1 MSNSINSLSPSF
13 RDYLLLK
20 NLVTDTVVDNGL
32 EALLNGIG
40 LPTQTETPPNAVQP
54 SNSINLTG
62 IFYQESN
69 TILNQYQGN
78 PNDYTQ
84 VNIVYNQSN
93 SNITN
98 QGPYNNSNKLLGS
111 SEDYRDNNTIKN
123 AYVDKDKQD
132 TINLNTQPVPVFQ
145 NLTSYIDENN
155 NLAIGGPST
164 QAADVIAGIVGGQGV
179 GFDVTSGSLI
189 ANEDIR
195 GTLLGRVLGATGVI
209 NDTPLGNIG
218 GQQLLAHVGYN
229 AAFGLQQE
237 TLGSLNLN
245 PLSLLQGKS
254 LVTLNY
260 SITVPK
266 NTVGK
271 VVNFAANIFGVQS
284 PLSLLQ
290 SSIFSFDDKGGF
302 IGVENIKM
310 GNEMIKNSGKGQV
323 NSLFNNLRAN
333 TRIANPNGTNI
344 RQGYAPGYTDDR
356 KVGGQNVGDGL
367 NPKLYARDDG
377 NGAIIDFIN
386 GKANSPISS
395 GNYERSKQISDD
407 GFNEDY
413 YDTSIRETFDGR
425 VIKDGF
431 TWYSENINNQND
443 IDVNGNE
450 LGDKFGKTEKSKKS
464 ILYKTQQQF
473 KSGNVKTL
481 VSSHGIAEGKS
492 QINSSVSNVGG
503 YTSKGSGV
511 MSRNAIVNGNDNG
524 PENVFCRTWT
534 SNDRYNSVSDL
545 QKNSGLYGTDPNK
558 KVFRQNGELSVLED
572 NGFVRIAPYKTDKMS
587 SISGGKYSKETDN
600 KRYMFSIENLA
611 WNDNLVNLLP
621 CEIGPGDSL
630 SGRRGRIMWFPPY
643 DITFNETTSASWDKH
658 NFIGRGEPI
667 YTYNNTERTG
677 TLSWKIIIDHPNYL
691 NFMSTSE
698 GITTSNYDDFVASFF
713 AGCIPYENINSFL
726 TIEEK
731 DKTEVKN
738 KKKEDVEVLPDNDIP
753 PDSFDVYFPNDV
765 YDINKYPTYEDGKIK
780 DCNEG
785 GNVVTFIYDNNGKV
799 IEIDYGQLD
808 SDGNPVKEV
817 LNSVGDP
824 NYLNTPGTFIWYLN
838 DYQFH
843 QGTYNSLKSQG
854 YFPNLPFTI
863 GINYFTTLEVSE
875 FNEYSFYDCDL
886 GFAQG
891 ETLNR
896 FNEYNNMVNL
906 GYISLLPFNVHIP
919 YSTSGFETLNSGTTA
934 PFISEFTYYA
944 NVLNISEQSIVNLYN
959 NLYAPP
965 LLPPNDYPWVEFLI
979 FNGEPGNHFVP
990 HCWKLQTEDND
1001 CNINRNDSPD
1011 GNGNGLGTYTE
1022 MCYQFESEGKTVWSS
1037 EQCTKSKGPKGGD
1050 GRLEPDRTNYGLNAK
1065 PVKLGD
1071 KTYKNW
1077 RDPEY
1082 HKDLQEW
1089 LLTKCKSCKVEVI
1102 GYASTVGTFGANRND
1117 TLSELRA
1124 INVRDWLLTNVL
1136 TTPPFDDKIFTKAE
1150 GKGAT
1155 DSESAKCNAPNAQER
1170 KKDYLKSKN
1179 DEFGCKA
1186 NRYVTVKFTVDENL
1200 KVEEKP
1206 KLENEIDKSNPENI
1220 IIPKISPGRF
1230 YSECDYFEKLAQTSP
1245 TVYDTIS
1252 EKIKYFQP
1260 SFHSTTPEGFNS
1272 RLTFLQQCMRQGP
1285 TKGAGSDNNPNNL
1298 AFGAPPVCILRIG
1311 DFYHTKIVI
1320 ENLSFGFEPLVWD
1333 LNPEGV
1339 GVQPMIC
1346 NVDMSFN
1353 FIGGSSLQGPI
1364 NKLQNAVS
1372 FNYFANTEIY
1382 DLRSDTIVIKDGE
1395 GEIVNGES
1403 DITGTKANSIV
1414 GSNKQTVKD
1423 QVKQNEVVNS
1433 GDNVQPLTPAETP
1446 VEKVKKYPGFDEKTG
1461 TYTVQNAQI
1470 LTNFIPD
1477 NIKSDK
1483 IIIPRGTKVYLSDRT
1498 ENTVIKTITGELVPS
1513 MIVNQGKNPT
1523 KYKLESTNKKIS
1535 LADKIYYNQIHLDCN
1550 STKSNKFLVDSTL
1563 AEKEGEPKFEYFAH
1577 YTNDTLGKILTDIF
1591 CKGARTKTLKE
1602 IKQFDNTK

>member
-62 IFYQESN
+62 VFYQESN

-98 QGPYNNSNKLLGS
+98 QGPYSNSNKLLGS
-111 SEDYRDNNTIKN
+111 SEDYRDSNTIKN
-123 AYVDKDKQD
+123 AYIDKDKQD

-145 NLTSYIDENN
+145 SLTSYIDENN

-164 QAADVIAGIVGGQGV
+164 QAADIIAGVVGGQGV

-195 GTLLGRVLGATGVI
+195 STLLGRVLGATGVI

-245 PLSLLQGKS
+245 PLSLLQGKP

-271 VVNFAANIFGVQS
+271 VLNFAANIFGVQS

-290 SSIFSFDDKGGF
+290 DSIFSFDNKGKYIF
-302 IGVENIKM
+302 VSNIEM
-310 GNEMIKNSGKGQV
+310 ANNMIKNTGMGQV
-323 NSLFNNLRAN
+323 QSLFNNLRAN
-333 TRIANPNGTNI
+333 TNIDRSVEGGTL
-344 RQGYAPGYTDDR
+344 RQGYNPGYKDDR
-356 KVGGQNVGDGL
+356 ISKGQNTGDGL
-367 NPKLYARDDG
+367 NSKLYARDNGDG
-377 NGAIIDFIN
+377 SLIDFIS
-386 GKANSPISS
+386 GKANNPISS

-407 GFNEDY
+407 GWSKDY
-413 YDTSIRETFDGR
+413 FDKTHRTRKGITYENAYGWQNKESIN
-425 VIKDGF
+425 KDGNESIGSETLF
-431 TWYSENINNQND
+431 TSP
-443 IDVNGNE
+443 
-450 LGDKFGKTEKSKKS
+450 TEKDKKTL
-464 ILYKTQQQF
+464 LYKTQKLF
-473 KSGNVKTL
+473 DSGNMRTII
-481 VSSHGIAEGKS
+481 SGHGDAFNEKS
-492 QINSSVSNVGG
+492 QINSSVSRVGVGG

-511 MSRNAIVNGNDNG
+511 LSRNAVVNDGNNG

-534 SNDRYNSVSDL
+534 TYDRYSQVIDL

-572 NGFVRIAPYKTDKMS
+572 NGFVRVAPYKTDKMS
-587 SISGGKYSKETDN
+587 SISGDKYSKETDN

-698 GITTSNYDDFVASFF
+698 GITLSNYDEFVASFF

-753 PDSFDVYFPNDV
+753 PDSFNVYFPNDV
-765 YDINKYPTYEDGKIK
+765 YDVDKYPTYEDGKVK
-780 DCNEG
+780 DC
-785 GNVVTFIYDNNGKV
+785 
-799 IEIDYGQLD
+799 
-808 SDGNPVKEV
+808 
-817 LNSVGDP
+817 
-824 NYLNTPGTFIWYLN
+824 
-838 DYQFH
+838 
-843 QGTYNSLKSQG
+843 
-854 YFPNLPFTI
+854 
-863 GINYFTTLEVSE
+863 
-875 FNEYSFYDCDL
+875 
-886 GFAQG
+886 
-891 ETLNR
+891 
-896 FNEYNNMVNL
+896 
-906 GYISLLPFNVHIP
+906 
-919 YSTSGFETLNSGTTA
+919 
-934 PFISEFTYYA
+934 
-944 NVLNISEQSIVNLYN
+944 
-959 NLYAPP
+959 
-965 LLPPNDYPWVEFLI
+965 VEF
-979 FNGEPGNHFVP
+979 
-990 HCWKLQTEDND
+990 
-1001 CNINRNDSPD
+1001 PD
-1011 GNGNGLGTYTE
+1011 TTCYIDKNNNPSGKDNGLGTYTE
-1022 MCYQFESEGKTVWSS
+1022 MCYQFKSGGKTVWSS
-1037 EQCTKSKGPKGGD
+1037 QECAKSNGPKGGP
-1050 GRLEPDRTNYGLNAK
+1050 GRFEPDRTNYGLNAE

-1071 KTYKNW
+1071 KTYKSW

-1082 HKDLQEW
+1082 HKDLEQW
-1089 LLTKCKSCKVEVI
+1089 LLTKCKSCKVEVV
-1102 GYASTVGTFGANRND
+1102 GFASTVGTFGANRND
-1117 TLSELRA
+1117 KLSELRA
-1124 INVRDWLLTNVL
+1124 NNVRDWLLKNVL
-1136 TTPPFDDKIFTKAE
+1136 KTPPFDDKINISPK

-1186 NRYVTVKFTVDENL
+1186 NRYVTVKFTVDANL
-1200 KVEEKP
+1200 KTEEKP
-1206 KLENEIDKSNPENI
+1206 KLENEIDKTEPENI

-1285 TKGAGSDNNPNNL
+1285 TKGAGSDNNPSNL

-1382 DLRSDTIVIKDGE
+1382 DLRSDTIVIKEGK
-1395 GEIVNGES
+1395 GEIVNGVTSFITEYDVT
-1403 DITGTKANSIV
+1403 DIETQGK
-1414 GSNKQTVKD
+1414 GKEFVKN
-1423 QVKQNEVVNS
+1423 QEAQNNNANS
-1433 GDNVQPLTPAETP
+1433 GDQP
-1446 VEKVKKYPGFDEKTG
+1446 
-1461 TYTVQNAQI
+1461 
-1470 LTNFIPD
+1470 
-1477 NIKSDK
+1477 
-1483 IIIPRGTKVYLSDRT
+1483 
-1498 ENTVIKTITGELVPS
+1498 
-1513 MIVNQGKNPT
+1513 
-1523 KYKLESTNKKIS
+1523 
-1535 LADKIYYNQIHLDCN
+1535 
-1550 STKSNKFLVDSTL
+1550 LVDSTSGSTIITD
-1563 AEKEGEPKFEYFAH
+1563 A
-1577 YTNDTLGKILTDIF
+1577 DIF
-1591 CKGARTKTLKE
+1591 KNAKDKNTFQLNIELKNDKLSGTFSITGGLLSKPYDVKLRLLDSNTLDVAAFKISAALITTDTNFGGFESNGWELILSEISKSGTKPLNFVIEVPEFKSIKYYSIKNLSE
-1602 IKQFDNTK
+1602 IKK

>member
-62 IFYQESN
+62 VFYQESN

-98 QGPYNNSNKLLGS
+98 QGPYSNSNKLLGS
-111 SEDYRDNNTIKN
+111 SEDYRDSNTIKN
-123 AYVDKDKQD
+123 AYIDKDKQD

-155 NLAIGGPST
+155 NLTIGGPST
-164 QAADVIAGIVGGQGV
+164 QAADIIAGVVGGQGV

-195 GTLLGRVLGATGVI
+195 STLLGRVLGATGVI

-245 PLSLLQGKS
+245 PLSLLQGKP

-271 VVNFAANIFGVQS
+271 VLNFAANIFGVQS

-290 SSIFSFDDKGGF
+290 DSIFSFDNKGKYIF
-302 IGVENIKM
+302 VSNIEM
-310 GNEMIKNSGKGQV
+310 ANNMIKNTGVGQV
-323 NSLFNNLRAN
+323 QSLFNNLRAN
-333 TRIANPNGTNI
+333 TNI
-344 RQGYAPGYTDDR
+344 DRSIEGGALRQGYNPGYKDDR
-356 KVGGQNVGDGL
+356 ISKGQNTGDGL
-367 NPKLYARDDG
+367 NSKLYARDNGDG
-377 NGAIIDFIN
+377 SLIDFIS
-386 GKANSPISS
+386 GKANNPISS

-407 GFNEDY
+407 GWSKDY
-413 YDTSIRETFDGR
+413 FDKTHNTRKGITYENAYGWQNKESIN
-425 VIKDGF
+425 KDGNESIGSETLF
-431 TWYSENINNQND
+431 TSP
-443 IDVNGNE
+443 
-450 LGDKFGKTEKSKKS
+450 TEKDKKTL
-464 ILYKTQQQF
+464 LYKTQKLF
-473 KSGNVKTL
+473 DSGNMRTII
-481 VSSHGIAEGKS
+481 SGHGDAFNEKS
-492 QINSSVSNVGG
+492 QINSSVSRVGG

-511 MSRNAIVNGNDNG
+511 LSRNAVVNDGNNG

-534 SNDRYNSVSDL
+534 TYDRYSQVIDL
-545 QKNSGLYGTDPNK
+545 QKNSGLYGTDPKK

-572 NGFVRIAPYKTDKMS
+572 NGFVRVAPYKTDKMS
-587 SISGGKYSKETDN
+587 SISGDKYSKETDN

-630 SGRRGRIMWFPPY
+630 SGKRGRIMWFPPY

-698 GITTSNYDDFVASFF
+698 GITLSNYDEFVASFF

-738 KKKEDVEVLPDNDIP
+738 KKREDVEVLPNNDIL
-753 PDSFDVYFPNDV
+753 PDSFNVYFPNDV
-765 YDINKYPTYEDGKIK
+765 YDVDKYPTYEDGKIK

-785 GNVVTFIYDNNGKV
+785 GNTVTFVYNNDGKV
-799 IEIDYGQLD
+799 IEIDYGLLD
-808 SDGNPVKEV
+808 NDGNSVKEV
-817 LNSVGDP
+817 LNPVGDP

-843 QGTYNSLKSQG
+843 QGSYNSLKSQG
-854 YFPNLPFTI
+854 YFPNLPFTV
-863 GINYFTTLEVSE
+863 GINYFTTLEVGDFDE
-875 FNEYSFYDCDL
+875 FKFYDCDL
-886 GFAQG
+886 GFNDG

-906 GYISLLPFNVHIP
+906 GYISLMPFNVHIP
-919 YSTSGFETLNSGTTA
+919 YSTSDFELLNSGTTS

-944 NVLNISEQSIVNLYN
+944 NALNISEQLIVNLYN

-965 LLPPNDYPWVEFLI
+965 LLPPDDYPWVEFLI

-990 HCWKLQTEDND
+990 QCFKLESENND
-1001 CNINRNDSPD
+1001 CNINKENSPD
-1011 GNGNGLGTYTE
+1011 GEGNGLGTYTE
-1022 MCYQFESEGKTVWSS
+1022 MCYQFESGGKTVWSS
-1037 EQCTKSKGPKGGD
+1037 EQCTKSNGPKGGD
-1050 GRLEPDRTNYGLNAK
+1050 GRLEPDRTNYGLNAE

-1071 KTYKNW
+1071 KTYKSW

-1082 HKDLQEW
+1082 HKDLQQW
-1089 LLTKCKSCKVEVI
+1089 LLTKCKSCKVEVV
-1102 GYASTVGTFGANRND
+1102 GFASTVGTFGANRND
-1117 TLSELRA
+1117 KLSELRA
-1124 INVRDWLLTNVL
+1124 NNVRDWLLNNVL
-1136 TTPPFDDKIFTKAE
+1136 TTPPFDDKVFIKPE

-1155 DSESAKCNAPNAQER
+1155 ETESAKCNAPNEIER
-1170 KKDYLKSKN
+1170 KKDYLTSKN

-1186 NRYVTVKFTVDENL
+1186 NRYVTVKFTVDANL
-1200 KVEEKP
+1200 KTEEKP
-1206 KLENEIDKSNPENI
+1206 KLENEIDKTEPENI

-1298 AFGAPPVCILRIG
+1298 AFGAPPVCILRVG

-1382 DLRSDTIVIKDGE
+1382 DLRSDTIVIKDGK
-1395 GEIVNGES
+1395 GEIVNGVTS
-1403 DITGTKANSIV
+1403 FITEYDVTDV
-1414 GSNKQTVKD
+1414 
-1423 QVKQNEVVNS
+1423 
-1433 GDNVQPLTPAETP
+1433 ET
-1446 VEKVKKYPGFDEKTG
+1446 
-1461 TYTVQNAQI
+1461 
-1470 LTNFIPD
+1470 
-1477 NIKSDK
+1477 
-1483 IIIPRGTKVYLSDRT
+1483 
-1498 ENTVIKTITGELVPS
+1498 
-1513 MIVNQGKNPT
+1513 QGKG
-1523 KYKLESTNKKIS
+1523 KEFVK
-1535 LADKIYYNQIHLDCN
+1535 NQEAQNNNANAGDQP
-1550 STKSNKFLVDSTL
+1550 LVDSTSGPTIITD
-1563 AEKEGEPKFEYFAH
+1563 A
-1577 YTNDTLGKILTDIF
+1577 DIF
-1591 CKGARTKTLKE
+1591 KNAKDKNTFQLNIELKNDKLSGTFSITGGLLSKPYDVKLRLLDSNTLDVAAFKISAALITTDTNFGGFESNGWELILSEISKSGTKPLNFVIEVPEFKSIKYYSIKNLSE
-1602 IKQFDNTK
+1602 IKK

>member
-40 LPTQTETPPNAVQP
+40 LPTQIETPPNAVQP

-62 IFYQESN
+62 VFYQESN

-98 QGPYNNSNKLLGS
+98 QGPYSNSNKLLGS
-111 SEDYRDNNTIKN
+111 SEDYRDSNTIKN
-123 AYVDKDKQD
+123 AYIDKDKQD

-145 NLTSYIDENN
+145 SLTSYIDENN

-164 QAADVIAGIVGGQGV
+164 QAADIIAGVVGGQGV

-195 GTLLGRVLGATGVI
+195 STLLGRVLGATGVI

-237 TLGSLNLN
+237 TLDSLNLN
-245 PLSLLQGKS
+245 PLSLLQGKP

-271 VVNFAANIFGVQS
+271 VLNFAANIFGVQS

-290 SSIFSFDDKGGF
+290 DSIFSFDNKGKYIF
-302 IGVENIKM
+302 ISNIEM
-310 GNEMIKNSGKGQV
+310 TNNMIKNTGMGQV
-323 NSLFNNLRAN
+323 QSLFNNLRAN
-333 TRIANPNGTNI
+333 TNIDRSIEGGTL
-344 RQGYAPGYTDDR
+344 RQGYNPGYKDDR
-356 KVGGQNVGDGL
+356 ISKGQNTGDGL
-367 NPKLYARDDG
+367 NSKLYARDNGDG
-377 NGAIIDFIN
+377 SLIDFIS
-386 GKANSPISS
+386 GKANNPISS

-407 GFNEDY
+407 GWSKDY
-413 YDTSIRETFDGR
+413 FDKTHRTRKGITYENAYGWQNKESIN
-425 VIKDGF
+425 KDGNESIGSETLF
-431 TWYSENINNQND
+431 TSP
-443 IDVNGNE
+443 
-450 LGDKFGKTEKSKKS
+450 TEKDKKTL
-464 ILYKTQQQF
+464 LYKTQKLF
-473 KSGNVKTL
+473 DSGNMRTII
-481 VSSHGIAEGKS
+481 SGHGDAFNEKS
-492 QINSSVSNVGG
+492 QINSSVSRVGVGG
-503 YTSKGSGV
+503 YTPKGSGV
-511 MSRNAIVNGNDNG
+511 LSRNAVVNDGNNG

-534 SNDRYNSVSDL
+534 TYDRYSQVIDL

-572 NGFVRIAPYKTDKMS
+572 NGFVRVAPYKTDKMS
-587 SISGGKYSKETDN
+587 SISGDKYSKETDN

-698 GITTSNYDDFVASFF
+698 GITLSNYDEFVASFF

-738 KKKEDVEVLPDNDIP
+738 KKKEDIEVLPNNDIP
-753 PDSFDVYFPNDV
+753 PDSFNVYFPNDV
-765 YDINKYPTYEDGKIK
+765 YDVDKYPTYEDGKIK

-785 GNVVTFIYDNNGKV
+785 GNTVTFVY
-799 IEIDYGQLD
+799 
-808 SDGNPVKEV
+808 
-817 LNSVGDP
+817 
-824 NYLNTPGTFIWYLN
+824 
-838 DYQFH
+838 
-843 QGTYNSLKSQG
+843 
-854 YFPNLPFTI
+854 
-863 GINYFTTLEVSE
+863 
-875 FNEYSFYDCDL
+875 
-886 GFAQG
+886 
-891 ETLNR
+891 
-896 FNEYNNMVNL
+896 
-906 GYISLLPFNVHIP
+906 
-919 YSTSGFETLNSGTTA
+919 
-934 PFISEFTYYA
+934 
-944 NVLNISEQSIVNLYN
+944 
-959 NLYAPP
+959 
-965 LLPPNDYPWVEFLI
+965 
-979 FNGEPGNHFVP
+979 
-990 HCWKLQTEDND
+990 DND
-1001 CNINRNDSPD
+1001 CNINKENSPD
-1011 GNGNGLGTYTE
+1011 GKGNGLGTYTE
-1022 MCYQFESEGKTVWSS
+1022 MCYQFESGGKIVWSS
-1037 EQCTKSKGPKGGD
+1037 EQCTKSNGPKGGD
-1050 GRLEPDRTNYGLNAK
+1050 GRLEPDRTNYGLNAE

-1082 HKDLQEW
+1082 HKDLQQW
-1089 LLTKCKSCKVEVI
+1089 LLTKCKSCKVEVV
-1102 GYASTVGTFGANRND
+1102 GFASTVGTFGTNRND
-1117 TLSELRA
+1117 KLSELRA
-1124 INVRDWLLTNVL
+1124 NNVRDWLLNNVL
-1136 TTPPFDDKIFTKAE
+1136 TTPPFDDKVFIKPE

-1155 DSESAKCNAPNAQER
+1155 ETESAKCNAPNAQER

-1186 NRYVTVKFTVDENL
+1186 NRYVTVKFTVDANL
-1200 KVEEKP
+1200 KTEEKP
-1206 KLENEIDKSNPENI
+1206 KLENEIDKAEPENI

-1382 DLRSDTIVIKDGE
+1382 DLRSDTIVIKDGD
-1395 GEIVNGES
+1395 GKIVNGVTSFITEYDVTDAETQGKGKELVKNQEAQNNNANAGDQPLVIVS
-1403 DITGTKANSIV
+1403 GETSGSTSGSTMLTDADIFKNAKDKNTFQLNIELKNDKLSGTFSITGGLLSKPYDV
-1414 GSNKQTVKD
+1414 KLRLLDSNTLD
-1423 QVKQNEVVNS
+1423 VVAFKIS
-1433 GDNVQPLTPAETP
+1433 ASLITTD
-1446 VEKVKKYPGFDEKTG
+1446 
-1461 TYTVQNAQI
+1461 
-1470 LTNFIPD
+1470 TNFGGFESNGWELILSE
-1477 NIKSDK
+1477 ISKS
-1483 IIIPRGTKVYLSDRT
+1483 GTKPLNFVIEVPEFKSIKYYSIKNLS
-1498 ENTVIKTITGELVPS
+1498 
-1513 MIVNQGKNPT
+1513 
-1523 KYKLESTNKKIS
+1523 
-1535 LADKIYYNQIHLDCN
+1535 
-1550 STKSNKFLVDSTL
+1550 
-1563 AEKEGEPKFEYFAH
+1563 
-1577 YTNDTLGKILTDIF
+1577 
-1591 CKGARTKTLKE
+1591 E
-1602 IKQFDNTK
+1602 IKK